1 MAAIGLRFQYQHT
14 FSCTHSVNSCRQASS
29 SRTDNDNI
37 IHDVSSFRFFSIS
50 IPQAKEYLCDFVTDK
65 THFSGIIR
73 IIRQKNSRERGT
85 TMSTIQITKDN
96 FEQEVLLSDKPVL
109 LDFWASWC
117 GPCAA
122 VSPIVEEIAEENTS
136 TLKVGKI
143 NVDEQV
149 ELMQRFHIAS
159 IPMFIVIKDGEVAK
173 KSIGLLSKE
182 ELLDLLK

>member
-1 MAAIGLRFQYQHT
+1 M
-14 FSCTHSVNSCRQASS
+14 N
-29 SRTDNDNI
+29 
-37 IHDVSSFRFFSIS
+37 
-50 IPQAKEYLCDFVTDK
+50 
-65 THFSGIIR
+65 
-73 IIRQKNSRERGT
+73 
-85 TMSTIQITKDN
+85 TIQITKDN

-122 VSPIVEEIAEENTS
+122 VSPIVEEIAEENAS
-136 TLKVGKI
+136 TLKVGKV

-173 KSIGLLSKE
+173 KSIRTIEQRRAAGFIKI
-182 ELLDLLK
+182 KIII